1 MIPFKTL
8 RFKISLSLIAF
19 IFITCWVLSFI
30 FVVNDLNR
38 LSEDLQREGEFFAE
52 TLVTTI
58 PALLLNKDYKGINS
72 ILENAKKR
80 LAFNYILITDSGGDI
95 VARIDGM
102 TEKEDREIKKI
113 SKNIL
118 YDGMSIGNVE
128 IGMEIKSLFPRMG
141 KVLLEAFAF
150 SLFFMFIGTFLSI
163 ILSRK
168 ITRPVEKL
176 SERVMTFTGT
186 GEQDKRFHDG
196 DEVEIMERSFTNMI
210 GSLKKKE
217 TQIEEKNR
225 ELLNL
230 AGGVSH
236 ELNNIVN
243 IIIGFSRV
251 LQKEVFSESEQY
263 RDVEN
268 IMREAKKAKVIVENL
283 MDFAKPQEIEQNYF
297 DVGGCLEGCI
307 ADLESQIKVQ
317 GINIRREYEDSLP
330 PLKGDERQLKEAF
343 FNIILDSL
351 QAMPGG
357 GELTLSCRRHDNN
370 LEITISDTGEGIPEE
385 IKEEIFEPLF
395 TTKKGARGIGL
406 GLPISRKII
415 ERHKGEISFTSK
427 RGEGTTFYIRIP
439 IE

>member
-38 LSEDLQREGEFFAE
+38 LSEDIQREGEFFAE

-58 PALLLNKDYKGINS
+58 PALLLNKDYKGINI

-118 YDGMSIGNVE
+118 YDGMSIGNIE

-141 KVLLEAFAF
+141 NVLLEAFAF

-210 GSLKKKE
+210 NSLKKKE

-236 ELNNIVN
+236 ELNNIIN

-251 LQKEVFSESEQY
+251 LQKEVFSESEHY

-268 IMREAKKAKVIVENL
+268 IMREAKKAKVVVENL
-283 MDFAKPQEIEQNYF
+283 MDFAKPQEIEQNHF

-317 GINIRREYEDSLP
+317 GINIRREYQERLP
-330 PLKGDERQLKEAF
+330 NVKGDERQLREAF
-343 FNIILDSL
+343 FNIILNSI

-357 GELTLSCRRHDNN
+357 GELTLSCRRHNNN
-370 LEITISDTGEGIPEE
+370 LEIKISDTGEGIPEE

-427 RGEGTTFYIRIP
+427 RGEGTAFYIRIP